1 MGLIKN
7 STDRAQSEKLAK
19 LGLDNPDLALIEYCE
34 GATAEV
40 RLIDYGENDGE
51 ILYKCWS
58 LAALISAIPPRIFV
72 DETTYYFTIEK
83 GIKVSFRKREEDAV
97 MFDTGSLISN
107 LILLIEWLKF
117 NGSQS
122 LEWTVNK

>member
-58 LAALISAIPPRIFV
+58 LGALISSIPPRIFV
-72 DETTYYFTIEK
+72 DETAYYFTIEK
-83 GIKVSFRKREEDAV
+83 GTKVSYRKREENAV

-107 LILLIEWLKF
+107 LILLIEWLKY
-117 NGSQS
+117 NGNPS
-122 LEWTVNK
+122 LRWVINK

>member
-7 STDRAQSEKLAK
+7 STDRTQSEKLAK

-58 LAALISAIPPRIFV
+58 LAALISVIPPRIFV
-72 DETTYYFTIEK
+72 DETAYYFTIEK
-83 GIKVSFRKREEDAV
+83 GTKVSYRKREEDVV

-107 LILLIEWLKF
+107 LILLIEWLKY
-117 NGSQS
+117 NGNQS
-122 LEWTVNK
+122 LQWVVNK

>member
-58 LAALISAIPPRIFV
+58 LDALISSIPPRIFV
-72 DETTYYFTIEK
+72 DETAYYFTIEK
-83 GIKVSFRKREEDAV
+83 GTKVSYRKREENAV

-107 LILLIEWLKF
+107 LILLIEWLKY
-117 NGSQS
+117 NGNLS
-122 LEWTVNK
+122 LQWVINK

>member
-19 LGLDNPDLALIEYCE
+19 LGLANPDLALIEYCE

-40 RLIDYGENDGE
+40 RLIDCGENDGE

-72 DETTYYFTIEK
+72 DETAYYFTIEK
-83 GIKVSFRKREEDAV
+83 GTKVSFRKREEDAV

-122 LEWTVNK
+122 LQWTVNK

>member
-51 ILYKCWS
+51 I
-58 LAALISAIPPRIFV
+58 
-72 DETTYYFTIEK
+72 
-83 GIKVSFRKREEDAV
+83 
-97 MFDTGSLISN
+97 
-107 LILLIEWLKF
+107 
-117 NGSQS
+117 
-122 LEWTVNK
+122 

>member
-58 LAALISAIPPRIFV
+58 LAALISVIPPRIFV
-72 DETTYYFTIEK
+72 DETAYYFTIEK
-83 GIKVSFRKREEDAV
+83 GTKVSYRKREEDVV

-107 LILLIEWLKF
+107 LILLIEWLKY
-117 NGSQS
+117 NGNQS
-122 LEWTVNK
+122 LQWVVNK

>member
-34 GATAEV
+34 GAAAEV

-72 DETTYYFTIEK
+72 DETAYYFTIEK
-83 GIKVSFRKREEDAV
+83 GTKVSFRKREEDAV

-122 LEWTVNK
+122 LQWTVNK

>member
-58 LAALISAIPPRIFV
+58 LAALISAIPPGIFV
-72 DETTYYFTIEK
+72 DETAYYFTIEK
-83 GIKVSFRKREEDAV
+83 GTKVSYRKRENDAV

-117 NGSQS
+117 NGHQS
-122 LEWTVNK
+122 LDWFINK